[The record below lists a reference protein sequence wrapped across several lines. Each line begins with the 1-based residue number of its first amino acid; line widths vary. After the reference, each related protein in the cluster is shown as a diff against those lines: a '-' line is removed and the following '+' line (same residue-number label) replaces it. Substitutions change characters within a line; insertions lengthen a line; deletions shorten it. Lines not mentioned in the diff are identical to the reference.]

1 MITFG
6 SLNVNFIKMQK
17 QQLGMAFILGVL
29 CFFSFQTESSAQCET
44 WESHEEKDDIMG
56 SYSVL
61 QDFIDS
67 ESYSDALPYWQDVY
81 TKSPAGS
88 GEDAYVYQYGRDI
101 YINFI
106 QNETDATKRQEYV
119 AMVQKLHE
127 EEMVC
132 FPDNKGVSLAN
143 LAFDMFYYLQ
153 TPYSK
158 LMETVEQSIE
168 IMGDKVEY
176 SVFIPYGYAAV
187 YNYQNEFIDAEK
199 ARNVYLS
206 LEKIHDARVADKD
219 PYAEYYTSAWENV
232 KAQYET
238 IASQIF
244 DCNYYQN
251 KFRPDF
257 EAGEDDVE
265 YLKYMVVTMKKQGCA
280 EDDAFL
286 VEVNTKYET
295 LAAEINA
302 AKLQAYYAEN
312 PAAHA
317 ADLYKNEDYT
327 GAFAKYE
334 EAVEKEIAGENNEE
348 TLAQYYFSMASI
360 SGRKLKQYSKARSL
374 ALKAAGMKSNW
385 GQPYLLIGDLY
396 ASSSSKCGSNNW
408 DNSLAVLAAIDK
420 YQYARNIDS
429 SIASEAN
436 KKIANYRSF
445 IPSLEDGFQRG
456 IKEGKTVKVNCWIGE
471 KVKIRYQ

>member
-1 MITFG
+1 
-6 SLNVNFIKMQK
+6 MQK
-17 QQLGMAFILGVL
+17 QQLGMAFILGVF
-29 CFFSFQTESSAQCET
+29 CFFNFQTQSFAQCET

-67 ESYSDALPYWQDVY
+67 ESYTDALPYWEDVY
-81 TKSPAGS
+81 SKAPAGS
-88 GEDAYVYQYGRDI
+88 GEEAYVYQYGRDI

-106 QNETDATKRQEYV
+106 QNATDAAKRQEYV

-127 EEMVC
+127 QEMVC
-132 FPDNKGVSLAN
+132 FPDNKGLALAN

-158 LMETVEQSIE
+158 LIETVEESIG

-187 YNYQNEFIDAEK
+187 YQYQNEFIDAEK
-199 ARNVYLS
+199 ARNIYLK
-206 LEKIHDARVADKD
+206 LEEIHDARIADKD

-244 DCNYYQN
+244 DCTYYQN

-265 YLKYMVVTMKKQGCA
+265 YLKYMVVTMKKQGCT
-280 EDDAFL
+280 EDDPFL
-286 VEVNTKYET
+286 VEVNAKYET

-302 AKLQAYYAEN
+302 KKLKEFFAEN

-317 ADLYKNEDYT
+317 ADLYKNGEF
-327 GAFAKYE
+327 AAALAKYE
-334 EAVEKEIAGENNEE
+334 EAVAKEKEGDNNDE

-360 SGRKLKQYSKARSL
+360 SGRKLKQYSNARKL
-374 ALKAAGMKSNW
+374 ALQASGLKSNW

-396 ASSSSKCGSNNW
+396 ASSSSKCGSSGW

-420 YQYARNIDS
+420 YQYAKAIDS

-436 KKIANYRSF
+436 KKISNYRSF

-471 KVKIRYQ
+471 KVKIRYQK